1 MKVMMKRLMAACVI
15 GLAAISS
22 ASAQEAKGEPLKFS
36 IALPLSGPLAFSGQ
50 VQQAGWQSAIAW
62 INGSGGV
69 KGRPIAADFYDDEYK
84 VDLGVAGFKKAASA
98 GDLVFAAGDGT
109 PFVRAISPENNDT
122 YRILMSATGFASDL
136 VDTSKYTYHF
146 LPGPTYSDMVG
157 VLLEYI
163 AKQKTGDTAPKVAM
177 VYSATEFGRDPLEYF
192 RSRAKELGVS
202 IVLEE
207 ETKWSGVDVTS
218 SAIKLRNAAPDFVIF
233 HGYAGNVWPEIL
245 KTAKDYG
252 VNAKF
257 MGTAYNSDPEMVK
270 GVGPSADGYLGVVPY
285 NLAMAGA
292 EGEYAVAIRDALKSS
307 NATTGSG
314 YANMGYV
321 QSWLTALILREAI
334 GATIDAG
341 KELTGT
347 NLIAA
352 INALKGWDSKGIVG
366 DVTFVN
372 QRLPKAIIY
381 KFSVGADSFAMEPV
395 TELLTVAE

>member
-1 MKVMMKRLMAACVI
+1 MTLFKSILAGGLMS
-15 GLAAISS
+15 LS
-22 ASAQEAKGEPLKFS
+22 ALTPAKAEEAQGEPLKFS

-50 VQQAGWQSAIAW
+50 VQQAGWQTALAW
-62 INGSGGV
+62 INEQGGV
-69 KGRPIAADFYDDEYK
+69 DGRPMVADFYDDEYK

-136 VDTSKYTYHF
+136 VETDKYAYHF
-146 LPGPTYSDMVG
+146 LPGPTYSDMIG
-157 VLLEYI
+157 ALLNYI
-163 AKQKTGDTAPKVAM
+163 DDNKSGDAAPKVAL
-177 VYSATEFGRDPLEYF
+177 VYSATEFGRDPLEHF
-192 RSRAKELGVS
+192 RSHAAELNID

-218 SAIKLRNAAPDFVIF
+218 SAIKLRNAAPDYVIF

-252 VNAKF
+252 VQAKF

-270 GVGPSADGYLGVVPY
+270 SVGEYVDGYLGVVPY
-285 NLAMAGA
+285 MLNVDAV
-292 EGEYAVAIRDALKSS
+292 EGEYLNAVRTSLQSWEGKPY
-307 NATTGSG
+307 SG

-321 QSWLTALILREAI
+321 QSWLTALVLREAI
-334 GATIDAG
+334 GSTLDAG
-341 KELTGT
+341 KDLNGP
-347 NLIAA
+347 NLIGA
-352 INALKGWDSKGIVG
+352 INDLKDWDSKGIVG

-381 KFSVGADSFAMEPV
+381 KYNVSADSFSMEPATDLV
-395 TELLTVAE
+395 TVAE